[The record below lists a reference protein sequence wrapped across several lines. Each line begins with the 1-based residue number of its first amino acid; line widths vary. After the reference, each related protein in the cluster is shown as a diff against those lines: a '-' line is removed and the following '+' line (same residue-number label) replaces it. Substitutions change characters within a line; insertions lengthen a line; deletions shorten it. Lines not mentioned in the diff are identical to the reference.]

1 MKESSSPDS
10 YPNDNRD
17 PAGEKKHPTA
27 AAVERA
33 TGLVFTNPGLA
44 VRALTH
50 SSFANESLE
59 EGEDYERLEFL
70 GDAVLDY
77 FAAYWL
83 YHHFPELSE
92 GDLTRMRSALVRT
105 ESLAAFAQQIGL
117 NQILRIGKG
126 ERLAGG
132 ENRATILCGT
142 FEALMGAIALDQ
154 GMEKAY
160 AFAGPLFQQEADRV
174 FERLGTSDCKSLFQ
188 EKAQAKFGAT
198 PGYRV
203 VDMTGPDHDR
213 QYTIEVLVAGRSF
226 GIGTGN
232 SKQAAAQDAA
242 QKALEKLEREE

>member
-1 MKESSSPDS
+1 MNESSSPES
-10 YPNDNRD
+10 LLYDNRI

-27 AAVERA
+27 EAVEHA

-44 VRALTH
+44 IRALTH
-50 SSFANESLE
+50 SSFANESAE

-77 FAAYWL
+77 LAAYWL
-83 YHHFPELSE
+83 YQHFPELSE

-160 AFAGPLFQQEADRV
+160 AFAGPLFQREADRV
-174 FERLGTSDCKSLFQ
+174 FERLASSDCKSLFQ

-242 QKALEKLEREE
+242 QKALEKLQREE

>member
-1 MKESSSPDS
+1 MNESSSPDAF
-10 YPNDNRD
+10 PPDRDN
-17 PAGEKKHPTA
+17 PADTAAGKKHPTA

-33 TGLVFTNPGLA
+33 TGLVFSNPGLA

-50 SSFANESLE
+50 SSFANESEE

-70 GDAVLDY
+70 
-77 FAAYWL
+77 AAYWL
-83 YHHFPELSE
+83 YQHFPELSE

-132 ENRATILCGT
+132 ENRVTILCGV
-142 FEALMGAIALDQ
+142 FEALTGAIALDQ

-160 AFAGPLFQQEADRV
+160 AFAGPLFEKESDRA
-174 FERLGTSDCKSLFQ
+174 FEQLASSDCKSLFQ
-188 EKAQAKFGAT
+188 EKAQAKYGAT

-213 QYTIEVLVAGRSF
+213 HYTIEVLVAGRSF

-242 QKALEKLEREE
+242 RKALEILRREE